1 MKPLLVSVVRDEAMY
16 EKCIAGN
23 AFCDECELM
32 KIDNR
37 EKNEFISVLY
47 NRVLE
52 GLDYSQE
59 RWILFAHEDLEFR
72 GRIDGLLERADK
84 GSLYGVIGGRILPRK
99 RWLWGG
105 FWAGVYYGH
114 IWQCNKDGS
123 DLKELG
129 EVVPLGTEVETVD
142 CQFLAVHSSLVE
154 KYHLRFDENL
164 SFDFYAEDFSINA
177 SEKYQIKTRIL
188 PLEVCHHSPG
198 NIQPRFF
205 RQLRYLD
212 KKYSGEE
219 YFGSSGYNIG
229 TGRTFMRRVQKKVR
243 PFLDAYMPFIVKV
256 YFKIIDAG
264 KGKNA

>member
-23 AFCDECELM
+23 SFCDECELM

-72 GRIDGLLERADK
+72 GRIGGLLERADK
-84 GSLYGVIGGRILPRK
+84 GSLYGVIGGVLRPRK
-99 RWLWGG
+99 RWFLGG
-105 FWAGVYYGH
+105 IWSGVYYGH
-114 IWQCNKDGS
+114 ISQCNKDGS
-123 DLKELG
+123 ALKELG

-164 SFDFYAEDFSINA
+164 SFDFYAEDFSVYA
-177 SEKYQIKTRIL
+177 SEEYQIKTRIL
-188 PLEVCHHSPG
+188 PLDVCHHSYG
-198 NIQPRFF
+198 SVQPRFF
-205 RQLRYLD
+205 KQLEYLNQ
-212 KKYSGEE
+212 KYPKIE
-219 YFGSSGYNIG
+219 YFGSVGYNIG
-229 TGRTFMRRVQKKVR
+229 TGRTFMRRWQKRFRV
-243 PFLDAYMPFIVKV
+243 FLDHHMPFVV
-256 YFKIIDAG
+256 TWYFKFVD
-264 KGKNA
+264 

>member
-16 EKCIAGN
+16 ERCIAGN
-23 AFCDECELM
+23 QFCDECELM

-72 GRIDGLLERADK
+72 GKVGGLLERADK

-99 RWLWGG
+99 NWFLGGLWSGK
-105 FWAGVYYGH
+105 YYGK
-114 IWQCNKDGS
+114 ISTCKKDGS
-123 DLKELG
+123 DLNEVG

-142 CQFLAVHSSLVE
+142 CQFFAVHSSLAE

-164 SFDFYAEDFSINA
+164 SFDFYAEDFSIYA
-177 SEKYQIKTRIL
+177 SEKYQTKTRIL
-188 PLEVCHHSPG
+188 PLKVCHHSPG

-212 KKYSGEE
+212 KKYPRIE
-219 YFGSSGYNIG
+219 YFGSCGYNIG
-229 TGRTFMRRVQKKVR
+229 GGRTFMRRVQKKVR
-243 PFLDAYMPFIVKV
+243 LFLDAYMPFMVKV

>member
-23 AFCDECELM
+23 QFCDECELM

-52 GLDYSQE
+52 GIDYSQE

-72 GRIDGLLERADK
+72 GRIDGLLGKADK
-84 GSLYGVIGGRILPRK
+84 GSLYGVIGGVLKPRK
-99 RWLWGG
+99 RWLLGG

-123 DLKELG
+123 ELKEVG

-205 RQLRYLD
+205 RQLNYLD
-212 KKYSGEE
+212 KKYPGAE
-219 YFGSSGYNIG
+219 YFGTSGYNIG
-229 TGRTFMRRVQKKVR
+229 SGRTFMRRCQKLLFAFELR
-243 PFLDAYMPFIVKV
+243 FMPFLIQRKCNRIED
-256 YFKIIDAG
+256 
-264 KGKNA
+264 